1 MADRSEPLDV
11 WNVVERAFLEDDG
24 EGAAEG
30 MARFCG
36 DATMP
41 FMQMMAHYRRLGA
54 KHEIGEL
61 ERQMKALD
69 KER

>member
-41 FMQMMAHYRRLGA
+41 FMQMMDHYRRLGA
-54 KHEIGEL
+54 KHEIDEL
-61 ERQMKALD
+61 DRQMRAAPSA
-69 KER
+69 R